1 MSTRKGEDNG
11 VNKPKDKESTG
22 RDPVA
27 AGRAA
32 PEGKTGTYF
41 AAPLGSLSSGLLQ
54 FVSGASNLTVHA
66 DPSMEDLYR
75 ARFVGQLPT
84 VGVQGGTVSIDYP
97 RFSPFGQ
104 RNSWL
109 ERRAEVALSASIT
122 WHIEV
127 RGSISRLTADL
138 HEVRLSSL
146 KLAGGASRI
155 EVVLPRP
162 SGTIPVR
169 ILGGAGN
176 VAIHRPEGVAARV
189 HASGGATDL
198 TFDERHLG
206 AIGGDVSLQSPDY
219 DDAVNRYDIEVT
231 GGANNL
237 TIGAR

>member
-1 MSTRKGEDNG
+1 MPTRKGEDNG
-11 VNKPKDKESTG
+11 VNGPKDNESTG

-32 PEGKTGTYF
+32 PEGKSGTYF
-41 AAPLGSLSSGLLQ
+41 AAPLGSLSSGLLL

-75 ARFVGQLPT
+75 ARFEGQVPA
-84 VGVQGGTVSIDYP
+84 VKVQGGTVSIDHP
-97 RFSPFGQ
+97 RFSPLDQ
-104 RNSWL
+104 RDSWL
-109 ERRAEVALSASIT
+109 KRRVEVALNASVT

-127 RGSISRLTADL
+127 RGSSSRLTADL
-138 HEVRLSSL
+138 HKVSLGSL

-169 ILGGAGN
+169 ILGGASN
-176 VAIHRPEGVAARV
+176 AAIHRPTGVTARV

-198 TFDERHLG
+198 TFDERHFG
-206 AIGGDVSLQSPDY
+206 VIGGDVSLQSPDY
-219 DDAVNRYDIEVT
+219 DAVNRYDIEVA